1 VRRPSELKMANLTN
15 VVALRPPGVI
25 RHELATIESR
35 LARLSSERADAAAKR
50 VLRSAYQRRVWLLR
64 DELIIARRTG

>member
-1 VRRPSELKMANLTN
+1 MRRPSELKMANLYN

-35 LARLSSERADAAAKR
+35 LARLSAVRADAASKR
-50 VLRSAYQRRVWLLR
+50 VLRSAYQRRMWVLR
-64 DELIIARRTG
+64 DELIIARHHG